1 MAPEPATRSRPSR
14 SSPPPLNPSRAS
26 GSVSI
31 RGRAL
36 EDGFE
41 SAPFTKVDQ
50 LRVFTLNISGPSL
63 ERANRLLKFFD
74 DLDVDI
80 LVLTETRPMPGTR
93 HLLETFRRSGYGVVA
108 TWPESRAERGVALIH
123 RASGVASTG
132 TPTVELAHRLAVAR
146 MEAEPPI
153 TLVGAYVP
161 SRDASPHK
169 IARKQT
175 FLSQTTDF
183 LRSLASRQELIFVGD
198 LNVVHRS
205 HVPRYPSFRTWE
217 YDFLD
222 GLEEDGFVD
231 VFAELHPGVQAYSW
245 IGRTGDGYRYDY
257 VFVNEALA
265 SRVIDCEY
273 LSTPRDEGVSD
284 HAGVLMTLSARCEVK
299 DVQLSLGE
307 QTTLIG

>member
-1 MAPEPATRSRPSR
+1 MPPKPATRSRPFR
-14 SSPPPLNPSRAS
+14 PSPPPRNPSRAS

-31 RGRAL
+31 RGRVL
-36 EDGFE
+36 GDGFG
-41 SAPFTKVDQ
+41 SAAFTKVDQ
-50 LRVFTLNISGPSL
+50 VRVFTLNISGPSL

-74 DLDVDI
+74 DLDVDV
-80 LVLTETRPMPGTR
+80 LVLTETRPMPGTT

-108 TWPESRAERGVALIH
+108 TSPESRAERGVALIH
-123 RASGVASTG
+123 RASGMASIG
-132 TPTVELAHRLAVAR
+132 TPAVELAHRLAVAR
-146 MEAEPPI
+146 MEADPPI

-175 FLSQTTDF
+175 FLSQTTDL
-183 LRSLASRQELIFVGD
+183 LRSLSSRQELIFVGD

-265 SRVIDCEY
+265 SRVIECEY
-273 LSTPRDEGVSD
+273 LSAPRDEGISD
-284 HAGVLMTLSARCEVK
+284 HAGVLMTLSARCEVR
-299 DVQLSLGE
+299 DVRLSLGE
-307 QTTLIG
+307 QATLIG